1 MKYTASFAVLS
12 AAGLL
17 LVPAYS
23 RRPDFG
29 TIYKGFPGEVDVDAL
44 VAKFDPGP
52 DGNFLDGLDYVAPGP
67 GDVRSP
73 CPFLNAL
80 ANHGLVDRSG
90 KDINVFELAAMS
102 VFYDLGGPG
111 FFGFME
117 VQT

>member
-29 TIYKGFPGEVDVDAL
+29 TIYEGFPGEVDVDAL

-67 GDVRSP
+67 GTLGASRFFQTMLTSL
-73 CPFLNAL
+73 FLLLTPPPISL
-80 ANHGLVDRSG
+80 A
-90 KDINVFELAAMS
+90 
-102 VFYDLGGPG
+102 
-111 FFGFME
+111 
-117 VQT
+117 